1 MHIRRTDRE
10 RTEAKV
16 RAVGPV
22 DEMVCADFTEH
33 AVKALSEGADV

>member
-1 MHIRRTDRE
+1 MHISRTDRE

-22 DEMVCADFTEH
+22 EELVCADFTEY
-33 AVKALSEGADV
+33 AVKALCEGADV